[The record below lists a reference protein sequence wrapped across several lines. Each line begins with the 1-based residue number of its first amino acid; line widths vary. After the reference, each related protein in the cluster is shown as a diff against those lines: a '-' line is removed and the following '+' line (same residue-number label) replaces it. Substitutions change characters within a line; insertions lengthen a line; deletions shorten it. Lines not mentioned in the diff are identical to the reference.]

1 MLNNIDAEESEEM
14 ATDSAAVEEITPEGA
29 ASNMEDVD

>member
-1 MLNNIDAEESEEM
+1 MDEPEEIPM
-14 ATDSAAVEEITPEGA
+14 DSAPIKEVSTEGA